1 MNWLQQRGWLIC
13 HASGLSHKG
22 KGFAIAGFSGGGKS
36 TLMLDMMKDPDISYI
51 TNDRLFI
58 KPSNGI
64 TNMAGIPKLPRINP
78 GTITGNSTLYPLL
91 SEQALSQY
99 QAMKKEE
106 LWDIE
111 EKYDVFIKE
120 LYGDQR
126 IQDLSQLE
134 AFIIL
139 NWQRQ
144 SQDPVTLTQIN
155 LQEQRHL
162 LKAIMKPSGPF
173 YQDTQGVFQK
183 DELDLNE
190 EAYLSMLSDIKIYVA
205 RGGIDFSQLTKL
217 CMDQV
222 I

>member
-1 MNWLQQRGWLIC
+1 
-13 HASGLSHKG
+13 
-22 KGFAIAGFSGGGKS
+22 
-36 TLMLDMMKDPDISYI
+36 
-51 TNDRLFI
+51 
-58 KPSNGI
+58 
-64 TNMAGIPKLPRINP
+64 
-78 GTITGNSTLYPLL
+78 
-91 SEQALSQY
+91 
-99 QAMKKEE
+99 MKKEE

-144 SQDPVTLTQIN
+144 SQDPVTMTQIN